1 MSRRSLSAA
10 VVALAS
16 LVLAAPASAD
26 SSHPLNAFRVKATA
40 KNLRTLAQ
48 AGFDMTEGRRKDGT
62 VEIVATARQA
72 GKLDVGAKVVK
83 DGAGRTAAQRSARLA
98 PPADPD
104 TYSGSDEEWDVWTRY
119 DAVAGDDK
127 EQYREQFDRLAED
140 SPLVKQ
146 EQIGTTE
153 LGRPIIALKVTK
165 DAKATPD
172 NSRPAVLYNAVQ
184 HAREWLAGE
193 TCRRT
198 LEYFVDNY
206 GSDETV
212 NGTDFTVTDLV
223 DNNELWF
230 VCISNP
236 DGYEYTFTQG
246 NRLWRKNMADNDGN
260 GKRGELGDGVDPNR
274 NFATNF
280 GRDDEGSSPDPTS
293 ETYRGKGP
301 DSEKETQ
308 ALKGLEDRVDFVFQK
323 NDHTAA
329 ELLLWPQGFQQ
340 YTTTPDNGIFE
351 ALAGNDARPAIADF
365 EEDEDGVLHITG
377 NRFDPD
383 LSSELYITNGDA
395 LDDAYHV
402 HHILGFTPEGT
413 EADDPNVSG
422 FEFADDEDA
431 IEAEF
436 QRHIRFALDLA
447 LNAGGLEE
455 GPTPEAPESFL
466 GRTTRNYYI
475 DKFAESWGDPQAVQ
489 VTARRSLG
497 ALTLRYRING
507 GPTRTASTKEWTG
520 GERYG
525 RDTGVYYHRVRGVVT
540 GTRPGDRVQ
549 VWFQNSAGRA
559 SDSFTYRA
567 VNESHDDVLIM
578 AAEDY
583 TGATNVPAYPNA
595 AGPHYLQYYTKA
607 LDANKIDY
615 DVYDVDDRNRTS
627 PDWLGVLSHYKV
639 VIWYTANDFVT
650 REPYQVAGTG
660 TSRLALDEQIDVRDF
675 MNDGGKLF
683 YTGQFAGE
691 EYSDGFEVKNYG
703 FRQAPDSMCSADL
716 PEFNE
721 DDPGEADGC
730 ITHVDDFLQYYLG
743 AYRYVAGGN
752 STDENGGLLPME
764 GLAGSPFAGLSWTF
778 DATGANNQAN
788 SATFVVTSSVLDP
801 AKYPL
806 YADSKAL
813 AGWQR
818 PGAAPFNPFA
828 GDFYMAAG
836 ATDQAYKRLHRTVDL
851 TGKAGG
857 ELSFMTSYDLEPNY
871 DYMFVEAHT
880 VGSDDWTTLVDTSD
894 SLNTEPPEDVPA
906 TGFSCFAGGDG
917 SDWQSLH
924 PFLTHYQ
931 TKTGPESCNAEGTT
945 GEWHAA
951 TGSSG
956 GWVPWTVDLS
966 PWAGKQVEVSITVA
980 TDPASLG
987 LGVWVDEA
995 KITLDGVTAPGDATS
1010 FENDNHGWT
1019 VGPPPEG
1026 TLNPEN
1032 GWARA
1037 SESFKEGGVV
1047 GTNDSVYSGFAF
1059 EDMNATARPRFMGAV
1074 MRYLGIKAKPH
1085 GSPQPAPNAGPKA
1098 HAAMLKQRLLK
1109 ASRKGKVKVSL
1120 TNTSDTASKGIVR
1133 LRRNGRTL
1141 AKKRFTLGAGKS
1153 RTLTVKLSRS
1163 AQRMLLKKGSLR
1175 IRLSV
1180 QGKDADGGSISMSRR
1195 LRLAH

>member
-16 LVLAAPASAD
+16 LVLVAPASAD
-26 SSHPLNAFRVKATA
+26 SSHPLNAYRVKATA
-40 KNLRTLAQ
+40 KNLKALAL
-48 AGFDMTEGRRKDGT
+48 AGYDMTEGRRKDGT

-72 GKLDVGAKVVK
+72 DKLNVGAKVVR
-83 DGAGRTAAQRSARLA
+83 DRAGRTAAQRSAALA
-98 PPADPD
+98 PPADPV
-104 TYSGSDEEWDVWTRY
+104 TYSGSDAEWTVWTRY
-119 DAVAGDDK
+119 DAVAGDGK
-127 EQYREQFDRLAED
+127 EQYREQYDRLTAD

-146 EQIGTTE
+146 ETIGTTE

-165 DAKATPD
+165 DAKTTPD
-172 NSRPAVLYNAVQ
+172 NSRPAVLYNAMQ

-198 LEYFVDNY
+198 LDYFVENY
-206 GSDETV
+206 GTDETV
-212 NGTDFTVTDLV
+212 TDIV
-223 DNNELWF
+223 DSTELWF
-230 VCISNP
+230 VCVSNP
-236 DGYEYTFTQG
+236 DGYEYTFTDG
-246 NRLWRKNMADNDGN
+246 NRLWRKNMADNDGD
-260 GKRGELGDGVDPNR
+260 GIRGELGDGVDPNR

-280 GRDDEGSSPDPTS
+280 GRDDEGSSPNPTS

-308 ALKGLEDRVDFVFQK
+308 ALKGLQDRVNFVFQK

-340 YTTTPDNGIFE
+340 YTPTPDNGIFE

-365 EEDEDGVLHITG
+365 EEDEDGVPHITG

-413 EADDPNVSG
+413 QASDPNVSG

-436 QRHIRFALDLA
+436 QRHRRFAIDLA
-447 LNAGGLEE
+447 LNAAD
-455 GPTPEAPESFL
+455 PENSFSFL

-489 VTARRSLG
+489 VTAKRSLG
-497 ALTLRYRING
+497 ALKLRYRING
-507 GPTRTASTKEWTG
+507 GPTKSVSTTEWTG

-525 RDTGVYYHRVRGVVT
+525 RDTGVYYHRVRGFVK

-549 VWFQNSAGRA
+549 VWFENAAGTR

-567 VNESHDDVLIM
+567 VNESNDDVLIM
-578 AAEDY
+578 SAEDY
-583 TGATNVPAYPNA
+583 TGATNVPAYPSA
-595 AGPHYLQYYTKA
+595 EGPFYLSYYTKA
-607 LDANKIDY
+607 LDANKVGY
-615 DVYDVDDRNRTS
+615 DVYDVDDRDRTS

-675 MNDGGKLF
+675 MNEGGKLF

-703 FRQAPDSMCSADL
+703 FRQAPDSMCSPDL
-716 PEFNE
+716 PEFNK

-752 STDENGGLLPME
+752 STDENGNLLPMD
-764 GLAGSPFAGLSWTF
+764 GLAGSPFAGLSWQF
-778 DATGANNQAN
+778 DSTGANNQAN

-806 YADSKAL
+806 YADSKPL
-813 AGWQR
+813 AGWRR
-818 PGAAPFNPFA
+818 PGAAPFNPFS

-851 TGKAGG
+851 TGKTSG
-857 ELSFMTSYDLEPNY
+857 ELSFMTSYDLEPDY
-871 DYMFVEAHT
+871 DYMFVEVHNITDDTWTTAPDLEGNT
-880 VGSDDWTTLVDTSD
+880 SDD
-894 SLNTEPPEDVPA
+894 
-906 TGFSCFAGGDG
+906 TGLSCFAGGDG

-924 PFLTHYQ
+924 PWLTHYQ
-931 TKTGPESCNAEGTT
+931 TKTGPESCVPTGT
-945 GEWHAA
+945 GGGQWNAA
-951 TGSSG
+951 TASSG
-956 GWVPWTVDLS
+956 GWVPWRVDLT
-966 PWAGKQVEVSITVA
+966 PWAGKQIEVFITVA

-987 LGVWVDEA
+987 LGVWVDDA
-995 KITLDGVTAPGDATS
+995 KITADGATVSETS
-1010 FENDNHGWT
+1010 FETDNGGWT

-1037 SESFKEGGVV
+1037 QESFKEGGVV
-1047 GTNDSVYSGFAF
+1047 GTKDSVYAGFAF
-1059 EDMNATARPRFMGAV
+1059 EDMNAKARAPFMGAV
-1074 MRYLGIKAKPH
+1074 MRYLGIRAKPH
-1085 GSPQPAPNAGPKA
+1085 GSPHPGGAKGAEA
-1098 HAAMLKQRLLK
+1098 HAATLKQRLLK
-1109 ASRKGKVKVSL
+1109 ANRKGRVKLSL
-1120 TNTSDTASKGIVR
+1120 INTSDTASKGMVR

-1141 AKKRFTLGAGKS
+1141 AKKAFTMGAGKS
-1153 RTLTVKLSRS
+1153 RTLTLRLSKS
-1163 AQRMLLKKGSLR
+1163 ARRMLLEKGSLR
-1175 IRLSV
+1175 VRVSV
-1180 QGKDADGGSISMSRR
+1180 QGTDASGGSINMSRR
-1195 LRLAH
+1195 LRLAR